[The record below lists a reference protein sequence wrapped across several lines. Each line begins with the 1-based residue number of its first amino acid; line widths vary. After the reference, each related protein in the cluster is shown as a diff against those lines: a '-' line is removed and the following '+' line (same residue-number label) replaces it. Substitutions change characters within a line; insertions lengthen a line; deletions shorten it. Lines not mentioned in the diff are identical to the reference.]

1 MFVTAHLGNYT
12 AQEAVADGIDGL
24 EHIWSVFNYVIPK
37 EISKEPGYRGRLDLS
52 NPVCESLV
60 AELAKRKT
68 YVDPTLAVFRNMIL
82 LPDVPSVRDH
92 PDNQLVPER
101 LRKFWPMYLQRTGCP
116 QGGPLEDRQREFS
129 KYQELTGK
137 LYRLGVP
144 LLVGTDSPEPQVPP
158 GLSMHQE
165 LEMLVESGMSPAAAL
180 RAATLTNAAALG
192 ESERLG
198 SVTAGKVGDI
208 ILLSANPLE
217 DIRNT
222 RQIEVVLRGGQI
234 CRPADLLS
242 RVPKH

>member
-1 MFVTAHLGNYT
+1 
-12 AQEAVADGIDGL
+12 
-24 EHIWSVFNYVIPK
+24 
-37 EISKEPGYRGRLDLS
+37 
-52 NPVCESLV
+52 
-60 AELAKRKT
+60 
-68 YVDPTLAVFRNMIL
+68 
-82 LPDVPSVRDH
+82 
-92 PDNQLVPER
+92 
-101 LRKFWPMYLQRTGCP
+101 
-116 QGGPLEDRQREFS
+116 
-129 KYQELTGK
+129 
-137 LYRLGVP
+137 
-144 LLVGTDSPEPQVPP
+144 
-158 GLSMHQE
+158 MHQE
-165 LEMLVESGMSPAAAL
+165 LEMLVESGMPPAAAL